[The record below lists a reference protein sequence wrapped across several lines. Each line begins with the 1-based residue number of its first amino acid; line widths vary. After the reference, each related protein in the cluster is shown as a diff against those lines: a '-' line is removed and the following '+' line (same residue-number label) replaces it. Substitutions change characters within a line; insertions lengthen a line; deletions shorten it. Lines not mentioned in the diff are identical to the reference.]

1 MLAEKKAS
9 ALKTA
14 SKPAVKEKEP
24 AAKPVPS
31 KAKTDTVTKEKPK
44 ATSAEKPDNKDKKD
58 IKKADT
64 NAKKEAPKKEI
75 AKQADKSKEKDA
87 KVKPAAD
94 TKKQEKTKEAPPVA
108 KKAQPAEKKQA
119 PPVAKKPQEDS
130 KKEVKAEKV
139 IKEKEEE
146 LTDSETEKKKKKEE
160 PKKEEL
166 PKEKPKE
173 KDIDEEVDE
182 QDDEEQPEEIDEA
195 PKKSRKRRRKR
206 KKKRII
212 TKKVTVKKMRWVRPP
227 ITPPEPVEMP
237 PNERRLYEILKEEL
251 KDGLRPVK
259 RYIRKD
265 KPKEVVLPMNIPWE
279 HLAALESQAGMGA
292 FGQQRDPKIKIEDG
306 EIKLVQGNL
315 KSETVLPL
323 FENNT
328 KYFASQKGFAGFGGH
343 RKNVDQVVDHHI
355 YESSSKLQLCE
366 GIIPKIMMGTIA
378 EHDMRSFGSLR
389 PQNMKVRYREGM
401 KEGFDKE
408 SNTFLS
414 RQFKPNSS
422 DTAGSRVIDRRRG
435 IVATDMKH
443 SRLSECIVP
452 KMFSNDEI
460 CTKEGADFGSFRPL
474 ISQSTGG
481 YNMNPDDEK
490 LCKFVIPYQTGPSL
504 NC

>member
-1 MLAEKKAS
+1 MLAEKKA
-9 ALKTA
+9 A
-14 SKPAVKEKEP
+14 SKPAVKEKES

-31 KAKTDTVTKEKPK
+31 KAKTETVTKEKPK
-44 ATSAEKPDNKDKKD
+44 ATSAEKPDSKDKKD
-58 IKKADT
+58 TKKADA

-75 AKQADKSKEKDA
+75 AKPADKSKEKDA

-94 TKKQEKTKEAPPVA
+94 TKKQEKTKEVPPVA
-108 KKAQPAEKKQA
+108 KKAQPAVKKQA

-139 IKEKEEE
+139 IKEKEAE
-146 LTDSETEKKKKKEE
+146 LADSDKKKEE
-160 PKKEEL
+160 PKKEE
-166 PKEKPKE
+166 PTKEKPKVEE
-173 KDIDEEVDE
+173 KKEEKVEDEDL
-182 QDDEEQPEEIDEA
+182 
-195 PKKSRKRRRKR
+195 
-206 KKKRII
+206 
-212 TKKVTVKKMRWVRPP
+212 KMRWVRPP

-259 RYIRKD
+259 RYSRKN
-265 KPKEVVLPMNIPWE
+265 KPKEVILPMNIPWE
-279 HLAALESQAGMGA
+279 HVAALESQAGMGA
-292 FGQQRDPKIKIEDG
+292 FGQQRDPKIKIEEG
-306 EIKLVQGNL
+306 ETKLVQGNL

-343 RKNVDQVVDHHI
+343 RKNVDQVVDHHV

-366 GIIPKIMMGTIA
+366 GIIPKITMGTIA
-378 EHDMRSFGSLR
+378 ERNMGAFGSLR

-460 CTKEGADFGSFRPL
+460 CTKEGANFGSFRPL
-474 ISQSTGG
+474 ISQSIGG
-481 YNMNPDDEK
+481 CNMNPDDER